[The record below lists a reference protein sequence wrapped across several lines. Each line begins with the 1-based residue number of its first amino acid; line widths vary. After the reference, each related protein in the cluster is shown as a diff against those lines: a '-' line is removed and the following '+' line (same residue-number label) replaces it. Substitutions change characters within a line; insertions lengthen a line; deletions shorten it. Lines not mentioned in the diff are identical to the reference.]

1 MSIVLVTGGGGFIG
15 RHSCNALTQQGHDVH
30 IAQRTNPYIEG
41 ATFHECEL
49 TARDNVVRLI
59 DTLRPDGLIHLAWT
73 TAHGKF
79 WNDRANADWLESGK
93 AIMDRFLEQGGK
105 RAVFAG
111 SCAEYDWRQIDQRR
125 LQEDAPLAPH
135 TAYGRAK
142 VELHQHMARLVQQGA
157 SLSWGRLFFLYGPHE
172 TPTRF
177 VPSIILALLK
187 DETAKMSPGAQIRDF
202 MHSVDAGRAFAA
214 LYAAPSVTGAVNVAD
229 GNAHTLLQIANELRE
244 IIGRGNVDNEAY
256 EMRSDEP
263 EFLVADTTRLL
274 DEVKFSP
281 HYDLR
286 TGLDNCITWWRD
298 KF

>member
-1 MSIVLVTGGGGFIG
+1 
-15 RHSCNALTQQGHDVH
+15 
-30 IAQRTNPYIEG
+30 
-41 ATFHECEL
+41 
-49 TARDNVVRLI
+49 
-59 DTLRPDGLIHLAWT
+59 
-73 TAHGKF
+73 
-79 WNDRANADWLESGK
+79 
-93 AIMDRFLEQGGK
+93 
-105 RAVFAG
+105 
-111 SCAEYDWRQIDQRR
+111 
-125 LQEDAPLAPH
+125 
-135 TAYGRAK
+135 
-142 VELHQHMARLVQQGA
+142 
-157 SLSWGRLFFLYGPHE
+157 
-172 TPTRF
+172 
-177 VPSIILALLK
+177 
-187 DETAKMSPGAQIRDF
+187 